1 MISISSNNVT
11 SVMLF
16 SLLLIFEL
24 IELAAL
30 MVFEYFEG
38 LKNLILNMV
47 EGKLIFSHLV
57 DSFYH
62 KTVLSF

>member
-1 MISISSNNVT
+1 
-11 SVMLF
+11 MLF

-30 MVFEYFEG
+30 MDFKYFEG

-47 EGKLIFSHLV
+47 FSHLV
-57 DSFYH
+57 DSVYH
-62 KTVLSF
+62 KIVLSF

>member
-1 MISISSNNVT
+1 
-11 SVMLF
+11 MLF

-30 MVFEYFEG
+30 MDFKYFEG

-47 EGKLIFSHLV
+47 KGKLIFSHLV
-57 DSFYH
+57 DSVYH
-62 KTVLSF
+62 KIVLSF